1 MSYYIAKDRFGQL
14 DLCHYG
20 VKGMKWGEQKAEEFN
35 SAARSTAAIVKAQA
49 QGMKRTAQLKG
60 TSGTNYSS
68 GSSNGSQASSAQS
81 QGVSQKNV
89 EAINKAVGNM
99 PVPPEEPKNME
110 DIPVTVEEKKLD
122 EQISDANTKYQTEL
136 MRMQLIARAALSNG
150 VTPTADPEYISARKS
165 VVKAKYELDQLKLK
179 QQEEA
184 AKNPPTYAEAKER
197 VDSQAKEQ
205 LKEDKAKETKK
216 KSSGMSMVDTHVFNP
231 NRSYSGRK

>member
-35 SAARSTAAIVKAQA
+35 GVARSSAAIVKAQA

-68 GSSNGSQASSAQS
+68 GSSSNPSSS
-81 QGVSQKNV
+81 STHTQGVSQKNV
-89 EAINKAVGNM
+89 TAINKAVDNM
-99 PVPPEEPKNME
+99 PAPPEEPKNME
-110 DIPVTVEEKKLD
+110 DIPVSKEEKKLD
-122 EQISDANTKYQTEL
+122 EQISDANTKFQTEL

-150 VTPTADPEYISARKS
+150 VTPSADPEYISAKKS
-165 VVKAKYELDQLKLK
+165 VIKAKYELDQLKLK

-184 AKNPPTYAEAKER
+184 AKNPPTFAESKQR
-197 VDSQAKEQ
+197 MDSQAKEKLQ
-205 LKEDKAKETKK
+205 EDKAKETKK
-216 KSSGMSMVDTHVFNP
+216 KSSGPSMVNTKVFNP
-231 NRSYSGRK
+231 NKSYSGRK

>member
-35 SAARSTAAIVKAQA
+35 GAARSTAAIAKAQA

-68 GSSNGSQASSAQS
+68 GYTQAH
-81 QGVSQKNV
+81 GVFQKNV
-89 EAINKAVGNM
+89 AAINKAVDNM
-99 PVPPEEPKNME
+99 PAPPEEPKNME
-110 DIPVTVEEKKLD
+110 DIPVSKEEKKLD
-122 EQISDANTKYQTEL
+122 EQISDANTKFQTEL

-150 VTPTADPEYISARKS
+150 ITPSADPEYISAKKS
-165 VVKAKYELDQLKLK
+165 VIKAKYELDQLKLK

-184 AKNPPTYAEAKER
+184 AKNPPTFAESQQR
-197 VDSQAKEQ
+197 IDSQAKEK
-205 LKEDKAKETKK
+205 LKEDKEQETKK
-216 KSSGMSMVDTHVFNP
+216 KSSSSLSMVNTKVFNP
-231 NRSYSGRK
+231 NKSYSGRK